1 MARRTLLSAEQRT
14 RLFGIPTEASEMA
27 KHYVLSPEDLAL
39 IRAKRRSGNR
49 LGFAVQLAAPCRSVR
64 FCSCGGVSAAG
75 CSIASAL
82 CFSGWRLRFSP
93 IALRS

>member
-1 MARRTLLSAEQRT
+1 MSRQTLLSAEQRT

-49 LGFAVQLAAPCRSVR
+49 LGFAVQLCLLRIRTKAW
-64 FCSCGGVSAAG
+64 
-75 CSIASAL
+75 ASA
-82 CFSGWRLRFSP
+82 SIRQQQRSP
-93 IALRS
+93 SSRANWTFRRPPFV